1 MATPKQVNWLSDI
14 VLAAGRQVTDQDRET
29 FTAMSDAEIRKHTD
43 RLFRGLAKQQNT
55 RRPVVPKVYRHD

>member
-14 VLAAGRQVTDQDRET
+14 VLAAGRQVTDTDRNSWLDMT
-29 FTAMSDAEIRKHTD
+29 DAEIRKHTD

-55 RRPVVPKVYRHD
+55 RRPVVPKVYRQD